1 MENLCVSLVGA
12 TGRPWTQSKRQ
23 SKLNRRV
30 IAAASMSRQ
39 EIKRFV
45 SKNFVS
51 LALIGGMSIGMLEPR
66 PGQFAQH
73 LGLSRWATAGIFL
86 LSGFTLQDGDI
97 NKALEAW
104 PFALQGLISIL
115 FITPAAALLV
125 MQIKLNPKELVTGL
139 AIFCCAPTTL
149 STGVSLTQLAGANK
163 ALALALTISS
173 NLLAVFTMPVSVSLW
188 IGKLGIKFP
197 ASKLFR
203 SLVQTL
209 VLPFAIGKLL
219 REVFCFY
226 HPAESIDRHREEIS
240 FASALL
246 LSSVPWM
253 QISSSRSLL
262 LQLDA
267 RNLIAALFL
276 GIALHFMFLA
286 VNMFLVSLIKTGS
299 KEDDEASSRAVI
311 LVASQKTLPV
321 SVAVVETLKAGE
333 GSGLL
338 VLPCIAAH
346 FSQIILDSILVGLWN
361 RGKED

>member
-226 HPAESIDRHREEIS
+226 HPAE
-240 FASALL
+240 
-246 LSSVPWM
+246 VPWM

-338 VLPCIAAH
+338 
-346 FSQIILDSILVGLWN
+346 IILDSILVGLWN

>member
-12 TGRPWTQSKRQ
+12 TGRPWTSSAISFPRSKRQ
-23 SKLNRRV
+23 SELNRRV

-39 EIKRFV
+39 EIKRIV

-115 FITPAAALLV
+115 FITPAAAWLV

-226 HPAESIDRHREEIS
+226 HPAE
-240 FASALL
+240 
-246 LSSVPWM
+246 VPWM